1 MFYNYKLQDNKNY
14 FKMNKFYNIF
24 QIIYNF
30 LIML

>member
-14 FKMNKFYNIF
+14 FKMNLKFYNIF

-30 LIML
+30 

>member
-14 FKMNKFYNIF
+14 FKMNLNFYNIF

-30 LIML
+30 FK